1 MAVRKSRQL
10 TDAPKVEI
18 HIKEDPRPAVIHQ
31 MASEPALVK
40 EPSDEQR
47 VMEEARRKKR
57 YATEAWIAGRLT
69 TKEHSAVHA
78 RANHV
83 LMHKPVSKFR
93 GTTGEQ
99 KPRRGH
105 SGAYL

>member
-10 TDAPKVEI
+10 TETPKVEI
-18 HIKEDPRPAVIHQ
+18 HIKEDPRPSVIHQ

-40 EPSDEQR
+40 EPSDDQK

-57 YATEAWIAGRLT
+57 YATEAWIAGRIT
-69 TKEHSAVHA
+69 TADHSAVHA

-83 LMHKPVSKFR
+83 LMHKPVVKFKGKSGEHKQKR
-93 GTTGEQ
+93 GG
-99 KPRRGH
+99 GV
-105 SGAYL
+105 YI